1 MTNTQYTEELMKRF
15 GKPKFAK
22 KLEKADAAGQVGN
35 LRCGDVMRLEL
46 KVNDKTRKI
55 EDIGFQ
61 TFGCAAAVAS
71 SDVVCELAKGKTIE
85 EAKKLTKDDVIKK
98 LGGMPAIKVHCSLLG
113 IEALEKAIKDY
124 EDKKEVNK
132 K

>member
-1 MTNTQYTEELMKRF
+1 MENTNYSEELMKRF
-15 GKPKFAK
+15 GKPKFVK
-22 KLEKADAAGQVGN
+22 KLENPSGAGRVGN
-35 LRCGDVMRLEL
+35 MKCGDVMNLEI
-46 KVNDKTRKI
+46 KVDDKTKKI
-55 EDIGFQ
+55 KDIGFQ

-98 LGGMPAIKVHCSLLG
+98 LGGMPSIKVHCSLLG

-124 EDKKEVNK
+124 EDKK
-132 K
+132 